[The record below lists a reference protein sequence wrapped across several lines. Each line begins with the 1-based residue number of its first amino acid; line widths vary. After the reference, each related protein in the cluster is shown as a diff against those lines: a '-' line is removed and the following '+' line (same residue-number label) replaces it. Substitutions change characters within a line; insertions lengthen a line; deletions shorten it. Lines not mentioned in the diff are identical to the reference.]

1 MLLNTDLSQD
11 GYIHKIPQVNEPLES
26 ESFKVE
32 KIILH
37 PNFRYMLTQPDRY
50 DIALLKLDHP
60 VYYR

>member
-1 MLLNTDLSQD
+1 M
-11 GYIHKIPQVNEPLES
+11 NEPLES

-50 DIALLKLDHP
+50 DIALLKLDRP
-60 VYYR
+60 VVRNGTSASVMTFTMFLAGLL

>member
-1 MLLNTDLSQD
+1 MSVLKLS
-11 GYIHKIPQVNEPLES
+11 YFSAPKVKEPLES
-26 ESFKVE
+26 ESFKVD

-60 VYYR
+60 VYYRYIC

>member
-1 MLLNTDLSQD
+1 MD
-11 GYIHKIPQVNEPLES
+11 
-26 ESFKVE
+26 

-60 VYYR
+60 VYYRYPHDWIVHDQSMKRKSQFKIFFESQLMMS